1 MLYIKIIGL
10 TSDAPSNWFTRND
23 LYVKIYYDEQIRRT
37 TTLWNINN
45 PIWNEGF
52 IFDGHGSKPV
62 YFEIYDE
69 NTWNKTELI
78 SKFEINNHTDHI
90 IQMTQNNLTFEI
102 GNIFNKY
109 NILLDSLKSSN
120 TKLTHKNNLLLE
132 ENDLQK
138 SLIGEYKSQ
147 INEIKQI
154 LYV

>member
-10 TSDAPSNWFTRND
+10 NSDAPSNWFTRND
-23 LYVKIYYDEQIRRT
+23 LYVKINYDEQLRRT

-52 IFDGHGSKPV
+52 IFDDCGTKSV

-69 NTWNKTELI
+69 NTWNKPELI
-78 SKFEINNHTDHI
+78 SKFEINNYTDHI
-90 IQMTQNNLTFEI
+90 RQITQNNLTFEI
-102 GNIFNKY
+102 GKIFNEY
-109 NILLDSLKSSN
+109 NILVDSLKSAN
-120 TKLTHKNNLLLE
+120 AELTDKNNLLLE
-132 ENDLQK
+132 QNDLQK
-138 SLIGEYKSQ
+138 SLTVEYKRQ